1 MTGESTGEVTELVQQ
16 LIRNRCVNDG
26 TPESGHEARS
36 VDTLSAYFGSGASM
50 RTFEPAPGRASLVLR
65 IEGSDPKAPTLAFL
79 GHIDVVP
86 ADPEGWDHD
95 PFGGE
100 LIGDEVWGRGA
111 ADMLGITGSM
121 AVATRRLLR
130 EGWRPRGTL
139 LYMAVA
145 DEEARGT
152 HGADW
157 LVENEW
163 DSVKCDLLIT
173 ELGGARIPIGNG
185 ARPVF
190 VAEKGSHWTRLRTTG
205 VPGHGSA
212 PYRSDNA
219 VVKMAEVVRR
229 VAAYKP
235 PAVMHETW
243 LRFVSAIGLPAAQ
256 ALLLSKGFGVELAL
270 SRASSVASARMIH
283 AATHTTFS
291 PNVTRGGVKLNVIP
305 ESAEVDIDIR
315 TLPGHDREAVHAMLR
330 DAIGDLWPSVRIV
343 DEGDN
348 PATASPID
356 TPLWDVLARQT
367 ARLIPGATT
376 APFIFVAATDA
387 RFFRRKGVTSYGYGL
402 FSDRIPFPQLA
413 EMFHGRNERIDQ
425 ESLRL
430 MVELWEGTARELL
443 G

>member
-1 MTGESTGEVTELVQQ
+1 MSEESTGEVTELLQQ

-26 TPESGHEARS
+26 TPESGQEVRS
-36 VDTLSAYFGSGASM
+36 VETLRSYFGSAADI
-50 RTFEPAPGRASLVLR
+50 RVFEPLPGRASLVLR
-65 IEGSDPKAPTLAFL
+65 IEGSDPSAPSLGLL

-86 ADPEGWDHD
+86 ADPEGWDRD

-100 LIGDEVWGRGA
+100 LVGDEVWGRGA
-111 ADMLGITGSM
+111 ADMLGITASM

-130 EGWRPRGTL
+130 GGWRPRGTL

-145 DEEARGT
+145 DEESRGT
-152 HGADW
+152 HGAEW
-157 LVENEW
+157 LIDNEW
-163 DSVKCDLLIT
+163 DAVRCDYLVT
-173 ELGGARIPIGNG
+173 ELGGARLPLGNG

-190 VAEKGSHWTRLRTTG
+190 VAEKGSHWTRLRVSG

-212 PYRSDNA
+212 PYGADNA

-229 VAAYKP
+229 IAKYRP

-243 LRFVSAIGLPAAQ
+243 LRFVAAMGLPRAQ
-256 ALLLSKGFGVELAL
+256 TALLRRGPGVEIAIRRSPSLA
-270 SRASSVASARMIH
+270 AAKMIH

-305 ESAEVDIDIR
+305 DSAEVDIDIR
-315 TLPGHDREAVHAMLR
+315 TLPEVDGAAVRAMLREAV
-330 DAIGDLWPSVRIV
+330 GDLWKDVRIV
-343 DEGDN
+343 EEGDN
-348 PATASPID
+348 LASSSPID
-356 TPLWDVLARQT
+356 TPLWDALARQT
-367 ARLIPGATT
+367 ARLIPGAKT

-387 RFFRRKGVTSYGYGL
+387 RFFRRKGVTCYGYGL
-402 FSDRIPFPQLA
+402 FSDRIPFPHLA

-430 MVELWEGTARELL
+430 MVGLWEGTAKELL
-443 G
+443 A